1 MTRDQILAILTQ
13 AAGDPTNGAVK
24 DVLPELADALAH
36 ALQPHDTRVLG
47 PTETR

>member
-1 MTRDQILAILTQ
+1 MDRQRILDILTK

-24 DVLPELADALAH
+24 DVLPDLADAMAQ
-36 ALQPHDTRVLG
+36 ALQPHDTRVLA